1 MENKEFEVPAPY
13 EPKRFVVD
21 DMRGDVL
28 CNFISAIMDG
38 GNAIYWTSRSPNDAV
53 FWPCFCAHG
62 IPLPFPIGPTSVAL
76 MVKEYWKSTN
86 ASRIVLEEMPGRMHA
101 EGKLAVRGVCTV
113 CEVVKYN
120 ILSIL
125 FFLVRLCLL

>member
-86 ASRIVLEEMPGRMHA
+86 ASRIVLEEMPGKVLWVKFEVSEEEGVMGALEAHA
-101 EGKLAVRGVCTV
+101 KQ
-113 CEVVKYN
+113 
-120 ILSIL
+120 SI
-125 FFLVRLCLL
+125 FL